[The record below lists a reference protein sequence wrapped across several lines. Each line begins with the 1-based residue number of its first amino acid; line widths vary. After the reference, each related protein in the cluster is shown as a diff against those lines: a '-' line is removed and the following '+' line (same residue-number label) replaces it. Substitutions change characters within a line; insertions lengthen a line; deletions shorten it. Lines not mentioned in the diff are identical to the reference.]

1 MYKLSKHIGRQK
13 AHELIHLEIE
23 KSVSKNQS
31 VKENLIKEKTIS
43 CYFKPS
49 DIEKIMDPLLYI
61 GESKKISLKLSNLAL
76 NYATDIEKR
85 INKKDL
91 GVR

>member
-1 MYKLSKHIGRQK
+1 
-13 AHELIHLEIE
+13 
-23 KSVSKNQS
+23 
-31 VKENLIKEKTIS
+31 
-43 CYFKPS
+43 
-49 DIEKIMDPLLYI
+49 MDPLLYI